1 MTIMTVPASQTA
13 AAPVTRFL
21 AFPEKKSA
29 RKKQIL
35 RSLATMLTHTPCS
48 RVTTAGLAKEVG
60 VSEAALYRHFP
71 SKAKMFEGLIE
82 YIEHRVFSM
91 SGTETEDKD
100 FVGRIEALLRGMLQ
114 MAEETPG
121 VARMMT
127 GDALSGEHERLQE
140 HLVQFYQRV
149 EGQLQQWLDANE
161 DANNRIPLRSAQQAR
176 LLLAVVEGRLNQ
188 FVRAQ
193 FSSSPLQEWP
203 SEWQFLRQIIG

>member
-1 MTIMTVPASQTA
+1 MTIMTIPAPQTTV
-13 AAPVTRFL
+13 APTTRFL
-21 AFPEKKSA
+21 SFPEKKSA
-29 RKKQIL
+29 RKEQIL
-35 RSLATMLTHTPCS
+35 RSLATMLTLTPCS

-82 YIEHRVFSM
+82 YIEHRVFTM
-91 SGTETEDKD
+91 SGVQTEDKD
-100 FVGRIEALLRGMLQ
+100 FVSRIESLLRSILL

-149 EGQLQQWLDANE
+149 ETQLQQWLEANE

-176 LLLAVVEGRLNQ
+176 LLLAVIEGRLNQ
-188 FVRAQ
+188 FVRGQ
-193 FSSSPLQEWP
+193 FIASPLQDWTGEWNY
-203 SEWQFLRQIIG
+203 LKQIIG